1 MLCGVFFYQHVGIV
15 KKYNKPNFKDR
26 QSSKIIG
33 IGIKLEN
40 IRNIKTTRI

>member
-33 IGIKLEN
+33 IKLKNIK
-40 IRNIKTTRI
+40 NIKTTGI